1 MPRKEN
7 SPYRL
12 FVEGKDDLHTI
23 VHLLKKHDYDW
34 DNSQDTQPLIVDCG
48 GIDPLL
54 KDLPVAVKG
63 HYSRVGVV
71 LDADNSSASRWDQLK
86 KSLSKIDIVVPDS
99 PNKGGTIFTGVR
111 ETQSIGAWLM
121 PDNSADGEL
130 EDFIKTLVPKDDV
143 LWPEAQSAV
152 IKVRGIDDRANGQ
165 KLSKAQIHTW
175 LAWQKEPDIQFGVAI
190 SQKVLTS
197 DGPLA
202 ESFVKWFKSCFRP
215 NPHEH

>member
-1 MPRKEN
+1 MPPKEN

-23 VHLLKKHDYDW
+23 VHLLKQHEYDW
-34 DNSQDTQPLIVDCG
+34 DNSQDTQPRIVECG

-71 LDADNSSASRWDQLK
+71 LDADNNSASRWEQFK
-86 KSLSKIDIVVPDS
+86 KSLSKIGIVVPDS

-111 ETQSIGAWLM
+111 ETQSIGVWLM
-121 PDNSADGEL
+121 PDNNANGML
-130 EDFIKTLVPKDDV
+130 EDFIKTLVPKGDV
-143 LWPEAQSAV
+143 LWPEAKSAV
-152 IKVRGIDDRANGQ
+152 MKAREIDDRAKGQ

-175 LAWQKEPDIQFGVAI
+175 LAWQEEPDIQFGIAI

-202 ESFVKWFKSCFRP
+202 ESFVKWFKELFP
-215 NPHEH
+215 ATPA